1 MHIDDSET
9 DRPPTTPRV
18 RCGRPV
24 ATLLMLVIARDCSLK
39 LRASA
44 WLVLSPYILQVGGA
58 ARLLIADILV
68 PGWAYKCA
76 YNESNIL
83 SSIITSRRA
92 WQFGDH
98 VKPQHSVAI
107 ELMLPQI
114 LQEHHSK
121 NAPIY
126 AWFFGISMPA
136 VVVGPHQP
144 FSPAGLRYRDLVS
157 LVALFEAITVPC
169 RSQKMG
175 KFQGLWENGMK
186 LCL

>member
-58 ARLLIADILV
+58 ARLVIADILV
-68 PGWAYKCA
+68 PGWVYKCA

-98 VKPQHSVAI
+98 VKPQRSVAI

-114 LQEHHSK
+114 HQEHHSR

-126 AWFFGISMPA
+126 ACFFGISMPA
-136 VVVGPHQP
+136 VVVGPI
-144 FSPAGLRYRDLVS
+144 SPSAMQACAIVIWFLWLPCLKPLLCRAGPR
-157 LVALFEAITVPC
+157 
-169 RSQKMG
+169 K
-175 KFQGLWENGMK
+175 WENSKVFGNMG
-186 LCL
+186 